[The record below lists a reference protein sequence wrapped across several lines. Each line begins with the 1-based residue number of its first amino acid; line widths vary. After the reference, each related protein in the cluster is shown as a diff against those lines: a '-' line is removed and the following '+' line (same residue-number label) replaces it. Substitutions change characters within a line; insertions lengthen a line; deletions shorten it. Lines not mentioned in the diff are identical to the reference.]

1 MSAKQTKG
9 SPFPEEKLDF
19 AEQKTE
25 GSIFFTSISYLPF
38 TRLALMPLWHI
49 LCPERQRMQNALF
62 YGHGSLFSEYTYCPP
77 STADYE
83 AIRLYCSSAYT
94 LNKAY
99 TADAD
104 DCERLCLL
112 FKIIPPSSAV
122 YAAGKVFDNALPYLL
137 RKSANIVGDLRHSF
151 A

>member
-1 MSAKQTKG
+1 MTG
-9 SPFPEEKLDF
+9 GF
-19 AEQKTE
+19 
-25 GSIFFTSISYLPF
+25 IFFTSISYLPF
-38 TRLALMPLWHI
+38 TRLALMPLGTSFGSIEH
-49 LCPERQRMQNALF
+49 QRKQNALF
-62 YGHGSLFSEYTYCPP
+62 YRHGSSFSEYTCSPP

-83 AIRLYCSSAYT
+83 AIRLFCSSAYT

-122 YAAGKVFDNALPYLL
+122 YAAGKVFDKVLPYLIVSR
-137 RKSANIVGDLRHSF
+137 RKQEISLSKVQLQKVKRNSF
-151 A
+151 T